1 MTYPLLVNFTGN
13 SLVHDLDSDILKEI
27 QTILGVQVTGVCCS
41 ETIKKF
47 AEFKEKNYLEYSDR
61 LGPST
66 ALSLIESIHPHDI
79 SEQIEDI
86 PTKVIADAG
95 SRTGNTATLPGLG
108 LVYANE
114 YIVPGIPLTWGEMT
128 KNLNPR
134 RIPDS
139 KQIVEN
145 LITTAK
151 VFGVA
156 RAKFGKPVVITSG
169 YRPANLG
176 IGASRS
182 QHIPGKAM
190 DSFPIDRSSIKL
202 WYTILRDTPGVMGL
216 GDATDPRKGGF
227 VHFDIRD
234 TRSQIRFGY

>member
-1 MTYPLLVNFTGN
+1 MTYPLLASFTGN
-13 SLVHDLDSDILKEI
+13 TLIHDLDSDILKEI
-27 QTILGVQVTGVCCS
+27 QSILAIQVTGVCCG

-47 AEFKEKNYLEYSDR
+47 AEFKEKNYLQYPDR

-79 SEQIEDI
+79 SEQLEDI

-95 SRTGNTATLPGLG
+95 CRSGNTANLPGLG

-128 KNLNPR
+128 KNFNPR

-145 LITTAK
+145 LIATAK
-151 VFGVA
+151 VFGIA
-156 RAKFGKPVVITSG
+156 RAKYGKPVVITSG

-182 QHIPGKAM
+182 QHIPGKAG
-190 DSFPIDRSSIKL
+190 DSFPVDRNDTRL
-202 WYTILRDTPGVMGL
+202 WYNILRDTPGVMGL

-234 TRSQIRFGY
+234 ERSQVRFGY